1 MIEQLN
7 KDIEL
12 ICNKLIDEAGFIAK
26 LDPVSHLS
34 KSKIQFSGG
43 ILGGIQEFR
52 ESKRLIKL
60 MNEVICNEWSFYSY
74 AGHLLDVTT
83 ELVEKQIEVQNNC
96 QETDDCY
103 YGNVTLIVNSVA
115 LAHKAWYEYS
125 PDMAMAGIRIGDED
139 NVSLE
144 LSIDSMIKNEFR
156 KLHLPNGMS
165 FPEEKETSN
174 SGCLGLLL
182 IIIVPTI
189 IALIV

>member
-1 MIEQLN
+1 M
-7 KDIEL
+7 
-12 ICNKLIDEAGFIAK
+12 
-26 LDPVSHLS
+26 
-34 KSKIQFSGG
+34 
-43 ILGGIQEFR
+43 
-52 ESKRLIKL
+52 
-60 MNEVICNEWSFYSY
+60 
-74 AGHLLDVTT
+74 TT
-83 ELVEKQIEVQNNC
+83 ELVEKQIEVQNNS
-96 QETDDCY
+96 QETDNCY